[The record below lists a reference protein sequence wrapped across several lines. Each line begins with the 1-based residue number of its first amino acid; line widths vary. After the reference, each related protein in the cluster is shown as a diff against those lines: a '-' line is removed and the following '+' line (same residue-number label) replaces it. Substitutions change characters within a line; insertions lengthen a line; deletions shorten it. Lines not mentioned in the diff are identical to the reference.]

1 MAENYHI
8 PEIIIKTV
16 KTLTDNGFEA
26 FLVGG
31 CVRDLLLPASQQ
43 GGHVKPKDWDITTN
57 AKPEQIQKLFPK
69 TVYEN
74 KFGTGAVINP
84 PAMTSS
90 GEVGRG
96 ENIEDET
103 LKVIE
108 ITPFRLESK
117 YSDKRHPDTIS
128 FTCNIEDDLKR
139 RDFTINAMALNIVSH
154 ETIDLFDGQ
163 KDLKNKIIKTVGKPE
178 DRFNEDALR
187 ILRAVRLANELGFD
201 VSHETKE
208 AIKKQAHLLEIIAK
222 ERIRDEFVKI
232 IMTDKPSEGIEIM
245 RELGI
250 LKFIIP
256 ELEDGYGVEQNQAHK
271 FDVWKHNL
279 LSLDHA
285 AFKKWSLEIR
295 LSALFHD
302 IGKPLSRRWS
312 EEKNDW
318 TFYNHEVI
326 GAKIVFRILSRL
338 RFSKKTTELVAKLVR
353 YHLFFSDT
361 EKITLSAVRRTVRN
375 VGPENV
381 WDLMKVRFCDRI
393 GMARPKET
401 PYRLRKYEA
410 MIDEA
415 MRTPLSVNMLK
426 IGGNRLMEILNIK
439 PGPKIGQILHIL
451 LEEVLDDAERND
463 KEWIEKRVKELGELD
478 EKELGKLSKQ
488 AKDKKDQLEW
498 QEISEI
504 RQKWGVK

>member
-1 MAENYHI
+1 MKYEI

-16 KTLTDNGFEA
+16 KTLTDNDFKA

-31 CVRDLLLPASQQ
+31 CVRDLLL
-43 GGHVKPKDWDITTN
+43 HTKPKDWDITTN
-57 AKPEQIQKLFPK
+57 AKPEQIQELFPK

-74 KFGTGAVINP
+74 KFGTVAVIN
-84 PAMTSS
+84 
-90 GEVGRG
+90 
-96 ENIEDET
+96 ENTEDET

-117 YSDKRHPDTIS
+117 YSDKRHPDIIR
-128 FTCNIEDDLKR
+128 FAGNLEDDLKR
-139 RDFTINAMALNIVSH
+139 RDFTINALALNIVSR
-154 ETIDLFDGQ
+154 ETIDLINGQ
-163 KDLKNKIIKTVGKPE
+163 EDIKNKIIRTVGNPE

-187 ILRAVRLANELGFD
+187 ILRAVRLATELNFE
-201 VSHETKE
+201 VSHETQE
-208 AIKKQAHLLEIIAK
+208 AIKKQARVLEIIAK

-232 IMTDKPSEGIEIM
+232 IMTDKPSNGIKM
-245 RELGI
+245 MQELGI
-250 LKFIIP
+250 LKFVVP
-256 ELEDGYGVEQNQAHK
+256 ELEQGIAIEQNQAHK
-271 FDVWKHNL
+271 YDVWNHNL

-295 LSALFHD
+295 LAALFHD
-302 IGKPLSRRWS
+302 IGKPLSRQRS

-318 TFYNHEVI
+318 TFYGHDII
-326 GAKIVFRILSRL
+326 GAKMTFRILSNL

-426 IGGNRLMEILNIK
+426 INGNRLMEILNIK

-451 LEEVLDDAERND
+451 LDQVLDDSERNTE
-463 KEWIEKRVKELGELD
+463 KWLEKRAKELGELK
-478 EKELGKLSKQ
+478 EKELEKLSGQ

-504 RQKWGVK
+504 REKWGVR

>member
-1 MAENYHI
+1 MTKNYDI

-16 KTLTDNGFEA
+16 KTLTENSFEA

-31 CVRDLLLPASQQ
+31 CVRDLML
-43 GGHVKPKDWDITTN
+43 HVKPKDWDITTN

-74 KFGTGAVINP
+74 KFGTVAVINDN
-84 PAMTSS
+84 S
-90 GEVGRG
+90 
-96 ENIEDET
+96 EDET
-103 LKVIE
+103 LKVVE

-117 YSDKRHPDTIS
+117 YSDKRHPDTVR
-128 FTCNIEDDLKR
+128 FAGKLEDDLKR
-139 RDFTINAMALNIVSH
+139 RDFTINALALNTVSR
-154 ETIDLFDGQ
+154 ETVDLFKGQ
-163 KDLKNKIIKTVGKPE
+163 EDIKDKIIRTVGNPE

-187 ILRAVRLANELGFD
+187 ILRAVRLATELGFTIQQS
-201 VSHETKE
+201 VRET
-208 AIKKQAHLLEIIAK
+208 IKKQGHLLEIIAK

-232 IMTDKPSEGIEIM
+232 IMADKPSTGIEIM

-250 LKFIIP
+250 LKFVVP

-285 AFKKWSLEIR
+285 AAKKWPLEIR

-302 IGKPLSRRWS
+302 VGKPLSRRWS

-318 TFYNHEVI
+318 TFYGHEVI
-326 GAKIVFRILSRL
+326 GAKMVFRILSRL
-338 RFSKKTTELVAKLVR
+338 RFSKKTIELVAKLVR

-381 WDLMKVRFCDRI
+381 WDLMKVRFSDRI

-415 MRTPLSVNMLK
+415 MRTPLSVAMLK
-426 IGGNRLMEILNIK
+426 IDGNRLMEILNIN
-439 PGPKIGQILHIL
+439 PGPKIGQILHVL
-451 LEEVLDDAERND
+451 LDEVLDDSERNT
-463 KEWIEKRVKELGELD
+463 KKWLEKRAKELGGLN
-478 EKELGKLSKQ
+478 EKELEKLGNQ

-498 QEISEI
+498 AEISEI
-504 RQKWGVK
+504 RQKWGVR